1 MPHLSDKN
9 KTYLSIVLRQIRAVN
24 ITIFIK
30 INLIVWDYAIPI
42 LNSHK
47 PTNKYTSYKAGK
59 IISFVTLL
67 FVHFYLIKHSQMLFY
82 L

>member
-1 MPHLSDKN
+1 M
-9 KTYLSIVLRQIRAVN
+9 
-24 ITIFIK
+24 
-30 INLIVWDYAIPI
+30 WDYAIPI

-67 FVHFYLIKHSQMLFY
+67 FSRFYLIKHSQMLFY